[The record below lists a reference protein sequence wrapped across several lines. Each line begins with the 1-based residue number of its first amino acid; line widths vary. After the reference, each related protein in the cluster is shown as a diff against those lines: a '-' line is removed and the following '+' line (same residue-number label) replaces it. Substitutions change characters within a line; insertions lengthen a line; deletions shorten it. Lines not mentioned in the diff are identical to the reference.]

1 MANAAAS
8 QAGTSLSANADGS
21 SSSKGY
27 EGLKIAG
34 LNGTGA
40 PTASKVSVEIID
52 MDEREQMRRRKEKE
66 EEGAMK
72 RSMISCADPLCHWS
86 SLPSVSLCRQQ
97 NAMPA
102 WYTHSTISGE
112 ATAFGIKNDA
122 NATNSPPAQSA
133 QLPDPA

>member
-8 QAGTSLSANADGS
+8 QASTSLSANADGS
-21 SSSKGY
+21 SSKGY
-27 EGLKIAG
+27 DGLKIAG

-72 RSMISCADPLCHWS
+72 RLVLAHRDISGKYWS
-86 SLPSVSLCRQQ
+86 SYAIRPVMQTTKCTTRVVHAQHYIWGSYSV
-97 NAMPA
+97 
-102 WYTHSTISGE
+102 WYQE
-112 ATAFGIKNDA
+112 RC
-122 NATNSPPAQSA
+122 
-133 QLPDPA
+133 